1 MFLIWTDLKTVNT
14 HFHACY
20 QLSDSAV
27 WMSLIDYLWSRLWGS
42 RAATWCRLPDFMCH
56 LAGKIQLY
64 WKNVAYLVSHAAKG
78 KTHVLPC
85 CCCMW
90 SDLYTHRCQKKLKQT
105 TLLCFKQIRSV
116 YIHTHECMCMPLCVC
131 VCRLYF
137 ISFGRR
143 NSCQLSYCHVSF
155 QHFSPV
161 LWNSLSLLFR
171 LPRSYHQCWISVS
184 CFQLEIIF
192 IYRSIS
198 SWLNTF
204 F

>member
-1 MFLIWTDLKTVNT
+1 
-14 HFHACY
+14 
-20 QLSDSAV
+20 
-27 WMSLIDYLWSRLWGS
+27 
-42 RAATWCRLPDFMCH
+42 MCH

-105 TLLCFKQIRSV
+105 TLLCFKQEIRSDTRLIIKQLSLCFMYYIRINTCV
-116 YIHTHECMCMPLCVC
+116 YTHTRMHVHVFVCMC

-137 ISFGRR
+137 ILFGRR
-143 NSCQLSYCHVSF
+143 NSCPLSYCHVSF
-155 QHFSPV
+155 QHFCPV
-161 LWNSLSLLFR
+161 LWNSLILLFG
-171 LPRSYHQCWISVS
+171 LPTSYQCWFSVS

-192 IYRSIS
+192 HYRSIS
-198 SWLNTF
+198 SWLKTF